1 MCITVAM
8 SHFSGGK
15 AFGLLKAQ
23 QREKLEEVNKVN
35 KLTLMD
41 YFLFQSEIIEPPPF
55 TLVFPTALS
64 VNISRVFNFTSLLHR
79 GLVDV
84 KCYFGQQWNCLSSI
98 LQQHDL
104 I

>member
-1 MCITVAM
+1 M

-41 YFLFQSEIIEPPPF
+41 YFVFQSGSEIIEPPPF

-64 VNISRVFNFTSLLHR
+64 VNISGVFNFTSLLHR
-79 GLVDV
+79 GLSDG
-84 KCYFGQQWNCLSSI
+84 KCYFGQQRNC
-98 LQQHDL
+98 
-104 I
+104 

>member
-1 MCITVAM
+1 M

-41 YFLFQSEIIEPPPF
+41 YFVFQSGSEIIEPPPF

-64 VNISRVFNFTSLLHR
+64 VNISGVFNFTSP
-79 GLVDV
+79 
-84 KCYFGQQWNCLSSI
+84 SSSWS
-98 LQQHDL
+98 L
-104 I
+104 